1 MLGCPAIVRRST
13 AVRGRTATVA
23 RRARFVAVLV
33 AVSVLA
39 PLPRAGADT
48 VSTKR
53 AQASALAA
61 QLDALSIRASQAA
74 EAYDNAELHLQ
85 DVTTA
90 LATAKARLS
99 QTGVQL
105 ASAQDRVKQMAIL
118 SYMQGGAASRL
129 SLLIPSSVDEL
140 VLRGTY
146 VSAATGS
153 ATDAI
158 DALRSARTLLSH
170 VQSSLSASAAQA
182 QAAVTAAQNDQKA
195 AAAADAQVNAA
206 YAKVQA
212 ELGQALFEQALAER
226 AAAERARVAAAL
238 RAGAP
243 HGTAGRGFA
252 VVPATR
258 SGARGRGSSGVVITI
273 RPPPPPSP
281 GAAQAISAAQAEL
294 GKPYMFGGAGGADF
308 DCSGLTAWAWGH
320 AGHALPH
327 SSEAQYYD
335 TTHVSVADLQ
345 PGDLVF
351 YGMPPHHVGLYVGN
365 GEMINALH
373 SGTNVEYDS
382 IYVES
387 DLIGGGR
394 VN

>member
-1 MLGCPAIVRRST
+1 MRLVT
-13 AVRGRTATVA
+13 
-23 RRARFVAVLV
+23 VLV

-39 PLPRAGADT
+39 PFSRAGADT
-48 VSTKR
+48 VSTKK

-74 EAYDNAELHLQ
+74 EAYDAAQLHLQ
-85 DVTTA
+85 AVTA
-90 LATAKARLS
+90 QLAGAKATLG
-99 QTGVQL
+99 QTGAQL
-105 ASAQDRVKQMAIL
+105 ASAQGRVKQMAIL

-146 VSAATGS
+146 VSAASGS
-153 ATDAI
+153 AADVI
-158 DALRSARTLLSH
+158 DALRSARTALDH
-170 VQSSLSASAAQA
+170 EQASLTAAEAEA
-182 QAAVTAAQNDQKA
+182 QAAVTTARNDQRA
-195 AAAADAQVNAA
+195 AAAVDAQVNAE
-206 YAKVQA
+206 YTRVEA
-212 ELGQALFEQALAER
+212 ELGQALFEQTLRER
-226 AAAERARVAAAL
+226 AAAEQARVTAAL
-238 RAGAP
+238 RAAPARGAAP
-243 HGTAGRGFA
+243 RGGFTPTGTRAGRSTPVA
-252 VVPATR
+252 L
-258 SGARGRGSSGVVITI
+258 ITG
-273 RPPPPPSP
+273 PPPPPPAP
-281 GAAQAISAAQAEL
+281 GAASAIAAAEAEL

-320 AGHALPH
+320 AGHPLPH

-351 YGMPPHHVGLYVGN
+351 YGLPPHHVGLYVGN

-382 IYVES
+382 IYIES